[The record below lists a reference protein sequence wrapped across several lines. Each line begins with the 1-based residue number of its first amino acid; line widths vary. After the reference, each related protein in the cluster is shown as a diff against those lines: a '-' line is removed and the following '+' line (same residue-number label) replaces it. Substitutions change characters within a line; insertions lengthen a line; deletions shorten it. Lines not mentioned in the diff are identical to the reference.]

1 MTIDI
6 EIQKIICNKLLECMS
21 NNLKIHTI
29 DKENSMLELNY
40 VTISKFILDGIKT
53 SGYEIVK
60 IK

>member
-6 EIQKIICNKLLECMS
+6 EIQKIICNELLECMS

-29 DKENSMLELNY
+29 DEDNSMLELNY
-40 VTISKFILDGIKT
+40 VKISKFILDGIKT